1 MKKVAPGRTSTM
13 KTIVVSFDE
22 SEPAERALARAAD
35 LAEAFEATLVVLAVA
50 VPPVPGSSV
59 DAVLPGASARLA
71 REATEEFNLADQHLE
86 EARRLLEGRTVHAE
100 FVSDAGA
107 PAERI
112 LELAEERQADLIVV
126 GVEETGFLEH
136 LLEGSVT
143 EDVAERT
150 RRDVLLVH

>member
-1 MKKVAPGRTSTM
+1 MQS
-13 KTIVVSFDE
+13 IVVSFDE
-22 SEPAERALARAAD
+22 SEPAKRALARAAD
-35 LAEAFEATLVVLAVA
+35 LAEAFEAKLVVLAVA
-50 VPPVPGSSV
+50 VPPVPGPGVS
-59 DAVLPGASARLA
+59 AVFPGASARLA
-71 REATEEFNLADQHLE
+71 SEATEEFDLADQHLE
-86 EARRLLEGRTVHAE
+86 LARRLLEGRAVRAE

-112 LELAEERQADLIVV
+112 LELADQRQADLIVV